1 MMKDEHDTQTT
12 DAFSVESILGDSWQ
26 AAGGLIVSQRHALV
40 GHYRAVPAPK
50 AFAVT
55 GKRHLGSNTPDVARD
70 AWQTPK
76 WLFNHFAQMAGG
88 FDIDAAANEHNAL
101 CESFFSEA
109 DNALSFDWDAGK
121 KYWVNPPYSNILPW
135 VEHVVVQGER
145 PGSVAYM
152 LLPDDVSTL
161 WFRTAM
167 DNAAEAYIIAH
178 DGVKG
183 SAGRS
188 GRVQFVNAITGKTG
202 NGNNKG
208 SWVFV
213 FRRHRVPVKISMIDR
228 TICEAS
234 GDTFF

>member
-1 MMKDEHDTQTT
+1 MKDDNDKATFDLED
-12 DAFSVESILGDSWQ
+12 ILGGDGVS
-26 AAGGLIVSQRHALV
+26 AAELQVSRRYALA
-40 GHYRAVPAPK
+40 GHYQAVKPCK
-50 AFAVT
+50 HFAVT

-101 CESFFSEA
+101 CESFFSET
-109 DNALSFDWDAGK
+109 DDALSFDWDAGK
-121 KYWVNPPYSNILPW
+121 KYWLNPPYSNILPW
-135 VEHVVVQGER
+135 VEHAVVQGER
-145 PGSVAYM
+145 PGSVVYM

-213 FRRHRVPVKISMIDR
+213 FRRHRVPVKIRMIDR

>member
-1 MMKDEHDTQTT
+1 MKDDNDKVTF
-12 DAFSVESILGDSWQ
+12 DLADILGGDGVS
-26 AAGGLIVSQRHALV
+26 AAELQVSSRYALG
-40 GHYRAVPAPK
+40 GHYQPVKPCK
-50 AFAVT
+50 HFAVT

-88 FDIDAAANEHNAL
+88 FDIDAAASEHNAL
-101 CESFFSEA
+101 CEVFFSEA
-109 DNALSFDWDAGK
+109 DNALSFDWEAGK

-135 VEHVVVQGER
+135 VEHVVVQAER
-145 PGSVAYM
+145 PGSAAYM

-161 WFRTAM
+161 WFRTAL